1 MQTGEKKKQQE
12 LPSLGEKKHVQKS
25 DCAPTPWHISRDNN
39 NLRRPMHPN
48 IHCSTINNSHNL
60 EAP

>member
-1 MQTGEKKKQQE
+1 MRNC
-12 LPSLGEKKHVQKS
+12 LPWGKKHVQKS
-25 DCAPTPWHISRDNN
+25 DCDPTPWHISRDNN

-48 IHCSTINNSHNL
+48 INCSTINNSHNL